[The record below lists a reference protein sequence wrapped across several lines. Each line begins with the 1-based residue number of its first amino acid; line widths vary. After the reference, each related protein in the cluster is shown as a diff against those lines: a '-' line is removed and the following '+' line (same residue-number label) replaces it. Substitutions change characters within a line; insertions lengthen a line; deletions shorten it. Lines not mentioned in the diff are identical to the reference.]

1 MSIFYADSLRLL
13 GAGHLQTNA
22 GWRFAAHDHPYWEFI
37 YFLRGCGS
45 VNLPHAT
52 LRPHFSHLLIFPPA
66 LSHAESADPIDP
78 EETIFISI
86 EVSAKMPENAPLLL
100 SDIGGDFRWICEHIF
115 AEFSLQSPPTAL
127 ALNYS
132 RSLLLLIERRW
143 SESPQKYD
151 PVLMVQQ
158 YLNANYPHT
167 ITMEM
172 LAGIS
177 HISPNYLTQLF
188 RRQLGITPT
197 AYLQSLRMDAARQL
211 LLTSDISIKDI
222 AARVGYNDHLYFRR
236 HFKTL
241 NQTTPS
247 AYRAKLR

>member
-1 MSIFYADSLRLL
+1 MSIFAIDSLRLL
-13 GAGHLQTNA
+13 GAGHLHADA

-45 VNLPHAT
+45 VNLPHTT
-52 LRPHFSHLLIFPPA
+52 LRAHFSHLLIFPPT

-78 EETIFISI
+78 EETLFISI
-86 EVSAKMPENAPLLL
+86 QVSATVPRDAPLLL
-100 SDIGGDFRWICEHIF
+100 PDVEGDFRWLCEHIY
-115 AEFSLQSPPTAL
+115 AEFPLQSPPTPL
-127 ALNYS
+127 ALSYS

-143 SESPQKYD
+143 SELPKKND

-172 LAGIS
+172 LAGIA

-188 RRQLGITPT
+188 RHHLGITPSG
-197 AYLQSLRMDAARQL
+197 YLKTLRMEAARQL
-211 LLTSDISIKDI
+211 LLTTDISIKDI

-236 HFKTL
+236 LFKL
-241 NQTTPS
+241 DNQTTPS
-247 AYRAKLR
+247 DYRRNKR